1 MFIGNLNSEMLPKLS
16 LEDISIKIIAK
27 QQKDG
32 NYLIT
37 LKAKNTTLEET
48 ISRDNILPEWIEGG
62 ISLMCHSGKLKE
74 FPGKVKFEDYPN
86 WGTTPDK
93 HRGGNVKFGF
103 SNWKV
108 SGSKIEQH
116 KEQAFGPI
124 LFTQHSI
131 SSKVLKLTAQ
141 MPPIGE
147 KDGKMVEF
155 QTKSNGNWKNNRKSK
170 Y

>member
-1 MFIGNLNSEMLPKLS
+1 
-16 LEDISIKIIAK
+16 
-27 QQKDG
+27 
-32 NYLIT
+32 
-37 LKAKNTTLEET
+37 
-48 ISRDNILPEWIEGG
+48 
-62 ISLMCHSGKLKE
+62 MCHSGKLKE

-131 SSKVLKLTAQ
+131 SSKVLEINCANA
-141 MPPIGE
+141 
-147 KDGKMVEF
+147 
-155 QTKSNGNWKNNRKSK
+155 SNRRKRWDK
-170 Y
+170 WLNFKQN